1 MLGRLFSRAK
11 QNPEPVRSHRL
22 TGETQ
27 TDRLTGETQTDR
39 LTGETVGTH
48 SPVLLGEEVG
58 SVVQPFLLRR
68 QRAQSR

>member
-1 MLGRLFSRAK
+1 MTGET
-11 QNPEPVRSHRL
+11 QTDGL

-27 TDRLTGETQTDR
+27 TDGLTGETQTDG

-68 QRAQSR
+68 